1 MPVTWIHFDAS
12 NGADTSTATT
22 AFAVSHVASAI
33 LAEFIPHFPCPEPN
47 LTPHAHLL
55 REMTA

>member
-12 NGADTSTATT
+12 NGADTSTAPT
-22 AFAVSHVASAI
+22 AFAAFSAASAI

-47 LTPHAHLL
+47 LTPHALLL
-55 REMTA
+55 REVTA